1 MQRRDD
7 SSLHS
12 HSHSSMN
19 NNIWYGA
26 DDAPGVIDVDI
37 SSSVAMLDYSYYNDN
52 SAEYTS
58 DGSGGKIEYV
68 YVHDDDDIRDGI
80 SSNYRLDDDE
90 EEALIN
96 LEARVLVKFSAKFI
110 RAYNSDSP
118 MSTKLRLFA
127 PILMRHFANVRTNV
141 DCN

>member
-1 MQRRDD
+1 
-7 SSLHS
+7 
-12 HSHSSMN
+12 MN

-68 YVHDDDDIRDGI
+68 YVHDDDDMSDGI
-80 SSNYRLDDDE
+80 SSNYWLDDDE
-90 EEALIN
+90 EEEEDNDFGI
-96 LEARVLVKFSAKFI
+96 
-110 RAYNSDSP
+110 
-118 MSTKLRLFA
+118 
-127 PILMRHFANVRTNV
+127 
-141 DCN
+141 

>member
-7 SSLHS
+7 SSLPS

-80 SSNYRLDDDE
+80 TSNYRLDADEGE
-90 EEALIN
+90 EEEGACCGCSSGEAEAEAPELPASDGSSN
-96 LEARVLVKFSAKFI
+96 LWKRPAR
-110 RAYNSDSP
+110 
-118 MSTKLRLFA
+118 
-127 PILMRHFANVRTNV
+127 
-141 DCN
+141 